1 MLNTNGLSKEEVIKS
16 RKKYGTNTLTSKKK
30 KSFLMQFVETLGDPI
45 IKILLTALIIK
56 TIFLFKDFDWFE
68 TLGILIAVFLSSLIS
83 TISEYGSEKA
93 FEHLQEESSRIKCK
107 VKRDGKLIETSIDE
121 IVVGDIVKL
130 ETGDKIP
137 ADGIIIDGELS
148 VDESSLNGETKEAY
162 KYKVEGFP
170 TEKNKVYRGCV
181 VYSKMALMKVEK
193 VGNDTFYGKLALE
206 IQEDNPDSPL
216 KLRLRKLAQIISR
229 IGYIGAFLVAISY
242 LFSSIVIENNFDIK
256 KIQER
261 LKKQDVK
268 LVEIQRSRGYST
280 RKSLT
285 IEKIEKVIKAIREV
299 NKDVIIMVDNC
310 YGEFVQDRE
319 PIEVGADIAV
329 GSLMKNLGAG
339 IATSGAYIVGKR
351 ELIELC
357 AERLTSPGIGK
368 EIGPSLNQNTLL
380 LKGLFF
386 APSVVASSIKTAVF
400 ASRILE
406 ELGYQVEPK
415 FDEER
420 ADIVQT
426 IALGTEEKLV
436 KFCQGIQMGSPIDS
450 KVIPYPGDM
459 GGYEDKVIMAAGTFT
474 QGSTIELS
482 CDGPIRPPYI
492 AYMQGGLTYEYGKM
506 GILKAIEYMEK

>member
-1 MLNTNGLSKEEVIKS
+1 MPVKGSSEGIVFFNKQRKRWNAQYSDYDVQTGKIKKKTKSFKTEEEA
-16 RKKYGTNTLTSKKK
+16 KKYLANIMYQKENPIYIEHKGIPLCEVM
-30 KSFLMQFVETLGDPI
+30 KSNLRL
-45 IKILLTALIIK
+45 
-56 TIFLFKDFDWFE
+56 
-68 TLGILIAVFLSSLIS
+68 
-83 TISEYGSEKA
+83 
-93 FEHLQEESSRIKCK
+93 
-107 VKRDGKLIETSIDE
+107 
-121 IVVGDIVKL
+121 
-130 ETGDKIP
+130 
-137 ADGIIIDGELS
+137 
-148 VDESSLNGETKEAY
+148 
-162 KYKVEGFP
+162 
-170 TEKNKVYRGCV
+170 
-181 VYSKMALMKVEK
+181 KMAT
-193 VGNDTFYGKLALE
+193 N
-206 IQEDNPDSPL
+206 
-216 KLRLRKLAQIISR
+216 QITPTQFER
-229 IGYIGAFLVAISY
+229 
-242 LFSSIVIENNFDIK
+242 VI
-256 KIQER
+256 R
-261 LKKQDVK
+261 
-268 LVEIQRSRGYST
+268 
-280 RKSLT
+280 T